1 MAAMWEWIRSTFW
14 SEWFWLPPQHSWKD
28 LVNRDDGIYL
38 PQVSDMLVTVPLT
51 VLMLVLRALFE
62 RYIAGPIGR
71 YYGLKADGAKHV
83 VPNPY
88 LEKIFGQNKTPDK
101 NSFLS
106 ISKQTDLSVRQVER
120 WFRIRRMQSR
130 TIVLYRFTE
139 SSWRFLFYLVI
150 FWYGLIVLWDKS
162 WLWDTMECWIGYPRH
177 HISPEIYW
185 YYAVEASFYLSLLIT
200 QCKDVKRKDFAEMF
214 IHHVVTLSL
223 MFLSWSQNIVRFG
236 TLILV
241 LHDAV
246 DSLLEAAK
254 MAKYLKWQ
262 KTTDAV
268 FVIFLLVWVITRM
281 ILLPYKLIYTAMFES
296 TTIVG
301 FCAIYFL
308 YNGLLIVL
316 QILHIFWFVIISKM
330 AYSALKKGK
339 IAKDDRSS
347 SDEEISEDDVTNH
360 KSDHVANGNNL
371 TNDSREKY
379 LSTNGKIGTNGDIIL
394 SDSNQ
399 NRLERGF

>member
-1 MAAMWEWIRSTFW
+1 MAAMWEWIRDTFW

-28 LVNRDDGIYL
+28 LENRDDGIYV

-51 VLMLVLRALFE
+51 VLLLVLRALFE
-62 RYIAGPIGR
+62 RYVAAPIGR
-71 YYGLKADGAKHV
+71 YYGLKDKRALKAA
-83 VPNPY
+83 PNPY
-88 LEKIFGQNKTPDK
+88 LEKIFAQNKTPDK

-120 WFRIRRMQSR
+120 WFRIRRMEGR

-139 SSWRFLFYLVI
+139 SSWRFLFYLFI

-162 WLWDTMECWIGYPRH
+162 WLWDTMQCWIGYPRH
-177 HISPEIYW
+177 DITPEIFW
-185 YYAVEASFYLSLLIT
+185 YYAMEASFYLSLLIT
-200 QCKDVKRKDFAEMF
+200 QFKDVKRKDFFEMF
-214 IHHVVTLSL
+214 IHHLVTLSL

-246 DSLLEAAK
+246 DSLLETAK

-262 KTTDAV
+262 KTTDIV
-268 FVIFLLVWVITRM
+268 FALFLLVWIITRM
-281 ILLPYKLIYTAMFES
+281 ILFPYKLIYTAMFQS

-316 QILHIFWFVIISKM
+316 QVLHIFWFVIISKM
-330 AYSALKKGK
+330 AYNALKRGN
-339 IAKDDRSS
+339 IEKDGRSS
-347 SDEEISEDDVTNH
+347 SDEEISDDDVTNH

-371 TNDSREKY
+371 TNDNTGKY
-379 LSTNGKIGTNGDIIL
+379 LSTNGKVGTNGDIIL

-399 NRLERGF
+399 NKLERGF